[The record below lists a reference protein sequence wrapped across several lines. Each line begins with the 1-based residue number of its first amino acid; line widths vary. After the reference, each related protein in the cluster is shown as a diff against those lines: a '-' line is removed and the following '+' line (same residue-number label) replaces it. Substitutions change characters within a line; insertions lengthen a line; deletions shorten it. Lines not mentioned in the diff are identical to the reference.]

1 MKAVASAV
9 KNAIRSEHDV
19 VAIPRLTVEWN
30 FNRYVPT
37 INVDNTPA
45 EQTDGFD
52 IEAFPIE
59 SIILPNRPG
68 AGILKARVGEARVAD
83 PYSKFTGQTRA
94 IRSYLGSVDDTY
106 KYW

>member
-30 FNRYVPT
+30 YNRYVPT
-37 INVDNTPA
+37 IDVDNTPA

-68 AGILKARVGEARVAD
+68 DGGRPHRRRRDPARDA
-83 PYSKFTGQTRA
+83 
-94 IRSYLGSVDDTY
+94 
-106 KYW
+106 